1 MAIYA
6 AIGATEQTAL
16 EQVGGTTGGG
26 GATIIPNGGN
36 LNGTYQG
43 NVLCEGVVT
52 MTGTVTVEGDLL
64 VLDTFTNGGGY
75 NLTVRGDLNAR
86 QMEFSNDDPAETAG
100 SITVDGDFWFY
111 VLNYVQSGGVSSLLR
126 VGGNLLGSAGGFG
139 NLIDAHGGDGTD
151 GANII
156 VYGDLT
162 ATSVNTSG
170 GPSTLAANAGDGGN
184 ITVYGDAT
192 LSQNLEA
199 NGGDS
204 DDPGHTSGNG
214 GAILIYG
221 DLMVGIA
228 LSAHGGQ
235 GDEALGGN
243 GGSLEVYGNFTT
255 DEVEMYGGN
264 CDSTSN
270 LHASGQGG
278 SLEVNGDFVCQGYC
292 NLNGG
297 DRSGVLALANSLT
310 SPDAGSLTVRG
321 NLTMQSD
328 LSMNGGDITTNLDL
342 GTAGNG
348 GSLNIRGSGVFG
360 DDLRAYGGDNS
371 SGDGGDGGELNVEG
385 NLTVDDELETY
396 GGDGGGVGV
405 GAGGAGGDVSVRGS
419 AELGYVDLSG
429 GNGFS
434 GNGGNAGE
442 LDVNANLTLDDFL
455 SLSGGTCDSTNP
467 NHVAGGGKD
476 LNVGGNAVVTGNV
489 QATGGN
495 RIGGTTV
502 SNTGV
507 GSADGGTIYVDGN
520 AVFDTIDLSGGD
532 VSTDYP
538 QAPGGNGGGLV
549 LGGSFTGS
557 GDIRLDG
564 GDGVANTGGT
574 GGNVFARG
582 LFALSTSDFYSSGG
596 DSNNSILGGDATTNG
611 SGAASFGLAAGGV
624 LRTLWI
630 QDGGGP
636 GAAPIATVDVILAHF
651 CTFGEMVLTDRPEV
665 TIRADSQMIGIG
677 LLPATLKIHEM
688 LLKQTLNNSDGTA
701 TGNISAIL
709 SDSIFT
715 SDVLTW
721 YAHTG
726 IAV

>member
-16 EQVGGTTGGG
+16 EQVGGNAGGG
-26 GATIIPNGGN
+26 GGVTVIPNGGN

-86 QMEFSNDDPAETAG
+86 QMNFSNDDPAETAG

-111 VLNYVQSGGVSSLLR
+111 GLYYVQSGGVGSQLR
-126 VGGNLLGSAGGFG
+126 VGGNLLGSAGGLV
-139 NLIDAHGGDGTD
+139 NLIDAHGVDGTD

-162 ATSVNTSG
+162 ATAVYISG
-170 GPSTLAANAGDGGN
+170 GTSTLSANAGDGGN
-184 ITVYGDAT
+184 LTVYGDTT

-204 DDPGHTSGNG
+204 DDPGYTSGNG

-221 DLMVGIA
+221 DLMVGTT
-228 LSAHGGQ
+228 LSSIGGQ
-235 GDEALGGN
+235 GDEAIGGN
-243 GGSLEVYGNFTT
+243 GGNLEVYGNFTT

-264 CDSTSN
+264 CDATSN

-278 SLEVNGDFVCQGYC
+278 SIEVTGDFVCQGFC

-321 NLTMQSD
+321 NVTMHSD
-328 LSMNGGDITTNLDL
+328 LSMTGGEIVTNLDL
-342 GTAGNG
+342 GTAGDG
-348 GSLNIRGSGVFG
+348 GVLIIRGSGVFG
-360 DDLRAYGGDNS
+360 DDLRAYGGDNL
-371 SGDGGDGGELNVEG
+371 SGNGGNGGPINGVEG
-385 NLTVDDELETY
+385 NLYVDDELELH
-396 GGDGGGVGV
+396 GGEGTGGN
-405 GAGGAGGDVSVRGS
+405 GGNGGNVYVRGS

-429 GNGFS
+429 GNGVL
-434 GNGGNAGE
+434 GNGGNSGI
-442 LDVNANLTLDDFL
+442 LDVNANLALDDYL
-455 SLSGGTCDSTNP
+455 SLSGGSCDSTNEV
-467 NHVAGGGKD
+467 HVAGSGNN
-476 LNVGGNAVVTGNV
+476 LNVGGNAVVTGTV

-495 RIGGTTV
+495 RLGATTV
-502 SNTGV
+502 SNTGA
-507 GSADGGTIYVDGN
+507 GSANGGTLYVGGN
-520 AVFDTIDLSGGD
+520 AVFDSIDLSGGD
-532 VSTDYP
+532 VSTGYP
-538 QAPGGNGGGLV
+538 HAPGGDGGGLI

-557 GDIRLDG
+557 GEIRLDG
-564 GDGVANTGGT
+564 GDGVGNTGGT
-574 GGNVFARG
+574 GGSVFARG
-582 LFALSTSDFYSSGG
+582 PFALSTNNFYSNGG
-596 DSNNSILGGDATTNG
+596 DSNDSNIGGDATTNG
-611 SGAASFGLAAGGV
+611 SGAAQFGLAAGGV
-624 LRTLWI
+624 LRYLLI
-630 QDGGGP
+630 QDGVGP
-636 GAAPIATVDVILAHF
+636 GAAPIAGVDIVLAHF
-651 CTFGEMVLTDRPEV
+651 CTFGNMDLTDRPEV
-665 TIRADSQMIGIG
+665 TIRSAEQMGDF
-677 LLPATLKIHEM
+677 LPATLKIRVM
-688 LLKQTLNNSDGTA
+688 LTKQTLNNSDGTP
-701 TGNISAIL
+701 TGNISAVL
-709 SDSIFT
+709 PTSIFT

-721 YAHTG
+721 YAHAG

>member
-16 EQVGGTTGGG
+16 EQVGGNTGGG
-26 GATIIPNGGN
+26 GGVTIIPNGGN

-86 QMEFSNDDPAETAG
+86 QMNFSNDDPAETAG

-111 VLNYVQSGGVSSLLR
+111 VLNYVQSGGIGSQLR
-126 VGGNLLGSAGGFG
+126 VGGNLLGSAGGLV

-162 ATSVNTSG
+162 ATAVYISG
-170 GPSTLAANAGDGGN
+170 GPSTPAANAGDGGN
-184 ITVYGDAT
+184 LTVYGDAT

-204 DDPGHTSGNG
+204 DDPGYTSGNG

-221 DLMVGIA
+221 DLIVA
-228 LSAHGGQ
+228 AAFSAHGGQ

-243 GGSLEVYGNFTT
+243 GGSLEVYGNFTA

-310 SPDAGSLTVRG
+310 SPDAGSLYVRG

-328 LSMNGGDITTNLDL
+328 LSMNGGDITTNLNI
-342 GTAGNG
+342 GNG
-348 GSLNIRGSGVFG
+348 GNGGNLSIRGSGVFG

-371 SGDGGDGGELNVEG
+371 SGNGGNGGSIDGVEG
-385 NLTVDDELETY
+385 NLYVDDELELY
-396 GGDGGGVGV
+396 GGTGNGGS
-405 GAGGAGGDVSVRGS
+405 GGNGGDVSVRGS

-434 GNGGNAGE
+434 GNGGNAGQ
-442 LDVNANLTLDDFL
+442 LDVNANLALNDFL
-455 SLSGGTCDSTNP
+455 SLSGGSCDSTNEV
-467 NHVAGGGKD
+467 HVAGGGNN

-495 RIGGTTV
+495 RLGATTV
-502 SNTGV
+502 SNTGA
-507 GSADGGTIYVDGN
+507 GSANGGTIYVEGN
-520 AVFDTIDLSGGD
+520 SVFDSIDLSGGD
-532 VSTDYP
+532 VSTNYP

-549 LGGSFTGS
+549 LGGSFTGT
-557 GDIRLDG
+557 GGIYLDG

-574 GGNVFARG
+574 GGNVFAQG
-582 LFALSTSDFYSSGG
+582 PFALSTSEFYSNGG
-596 DSNNSILGGDATTNG
+596 NSNDSILGGDATTNG
-611 SGAASFGLAAGGV
+611 SGAAGFGLAAGGV
-624 LRTLWI
+624 LKYLSI
-630 QDGGGP
+630 QDGSGP
-636 GAAPIATVDVILAHF
+636 GAAPNAVMEVILAHF

-665 TIRADSQMIGIG
+665 TIQAAAQVGDG
-677 LLPATLKIHEM
+677 LPATLKIRSM
-688 LLKQTLNNSDGTA
+688 LTKQTLNNSDGTA

-709 SDSIFT
+709 STSIFT

-726 IAV
+726 TPV